1 MINKQTLKTMLKSST
16 CLATIVVVS
25 GWATSALSTTAKAAP
40 WGGLYLGAHV
50 GAGEANFDGIFE
62 SSDSAVEF
70 EKLELDGIL
79 AGGHAGYNWDQGMLV
94 FGIEADFSAMDWSDT
109 VQSFE
114 SSEHATVDIDL
125 LASIR
130 GRVGVTLDEERK
142 GLLYLTAGGAYA
154 VGEVVVRDDSPEVC
168 PTCTVGNEQEI
179 DYDAFGGVVG
189 GGFEWAAADPIR
201 LRVESLYY
209 IFDHDDGITL
219 TDANTGDF
227 VEFENVWTFRF
238 GITYYLN

>member
-1 MINKQTLKTMLKSST
+1 MINKRTLKTMLKSST

-25 GWATSALSTTAKAAP
+25 GLATSALSTTAKAAP

-50 GAGEANFDGIFE
+50 GAGEANFDGIFK

-94 FGIEADFSAMDWSDT
+94 FGIEADFSAMGWSDT
-109 VQSFE
+109 VQADS
-114 SSEHATVDIDL
+114 SSENATAAVDL

-130 GRVGVTLDEERK
+130 GRVGVTLDEERR
-142 GLLYLTAGGAYA
+142 GLLYLTAGAAYA
-154 VGEVVVRDDSPEVC
+154 GGEVDVFNSGARETGVAVQD
-168 PTCTVGNEQEI
+168 I
-179 DYDAFGGVVG
+179 DIDAIGGVVG
-189 GGFEWAAADPIR
+189 GGFEWAASDPIR

-209 IFDHDDGITL
+209 IFDYSKGITL
-219 TDANTGDF
+219 SEANTGDF
-227 VEFENVWTFRF
+227 VEFENAWTFRI
-238 GITYYLN
+238 GVTYYLN